1 MKKILVI
8 DDERYINRLI
18 EFNLGDEGYEV
29 LTELGGVEGL
39 KNMRENN
46 PDLVILDI
54 AMPEMDGL
62 EVLRNMKNDGSLSS
76 IPVIILTA
84 KVMEEVETEA
94 KALGADAFLTK
105 PFSPAELVDAVEKI
119 IG

>member
-29 LTELGGVEGL
+29 LTELSGAAGL
-39 KNMRENN
+39 ENMKKNN

-62 EVLRNMKNDGSLSS
+62 EVLQKMKEDHSLAG

-84 KVMEEVETEA
+84 KVMEEVEKKA
-94 KALGADAFLTK
+94 KALHADAFLTK
-105 PFSPAELVDAVEKI
+105 PFSPADLIEVVGKI